1 MKAYI
6 TLNKDNTIRKFVEIT
21 ETHSVEAPE
30 EFFYELDKDYK
41 DVVPFKFKLEKTED
55 EGIYKLVEL
64 EEFSPLKKE
73 REEKIAKKRE
83 ELSRQLSL
91 KNQLSTLEEWFVKYV
106 EQVSQY
112 ERAKRL
118 DLDIVL
124 HIGSKV
130 YETLRELDEEAKINA
145 EKISEIRVELQEENV

>member
-6 TLNKDNTIRKFVEIT
+6 TLNKDNTIRRFVEIT

-41 DVVPFKFKLEKTED
+41 DVVPFKFKLEKTEN

-64 EEFSPLKKE
+64 EDFSPLKKE
-73 REEKIAKKRE
+73 REEKIEKKRE
-83 ELSRQLSL
+83 ELNRQASL
-91 KNQLSTLEEWFVKYV
+91 KNELSTLKEWFVKYD
-106 EQVSQY
+106 EQISQY

-118 DLDIVL
+118 EIDITL

-130 YETLRELDEEAKINA
+130 YETLKELDEEAKVNA
-145 EKISEIRVELQEENV
+145 DRITEIRIELQEEEV

>member
-21 ETHSVEAPE
+21 ETHSVEAPKE
-30 EFFYELDKDYK
+30 YFYELDKDYK
-41 DVVPFKFKLEKTED
+41 NVIPFKFKLEKTED
-55 EGIYKLVEL
+55 EGVYKLVEL

-83 ELSRQLSL
+83 ELNRQVSL
-91 KNQLSTLEEWFVKYV
+91 KNQLFTLKEWFVKYD

-145 EKISEIRVELQEENV
+145 EKISKIRVELQEENV

>member
-6 TLNKDNTIRKFVEIT
+6 TLNKDNTIKRFVEIT

-41 DVVPFKFKLEKTED
+41 NVVPFKFKLEKTEN

-64 EEFSPLKKE
+64 DDFSPLKKE

-83 ELSRQLSL
+83 ELSRQVSL
-91 KNQLSTLEEWFVKYV
+91 KNELSTLKEWFVKYD

-118 DLDIVL
+118 EIDITL

-130 YETLRELDEEAKINA
+130 YETLKELDEEARVNA
-145 EKISEIRVELQEENV
+145 DRISEIREFLFN

>member
-6 TLNKDNTIRKFVEIT
+6 TLNKDNTINRFVKIT

-30 EFFYELDKDYK
+30 EYFYELDKDYK
-41 DVVPFKFKLEKTED
+41 NVIPFKFKLEKTED

-64 EEFSPLKKE
+64 EDFSPLKKE

-83 ELSRQLSL
+83 ELNRQVSL
-91 KNQLSTLEEWFVKYV
+91 KNQLSTLKEWFVKYD

-118 DLDIVL
+118 NLGIII
-124 HIGSKV
+124 HINSKV
-130 YETLRELDEEAKINA
+130 YATLKELDEEARVNA
-145 EKISEIRVELQEENV
+145 DKISAIRRELQEDDL